1 MTIIKE
7 DKTEVIEPILLTRT
21 FTFNNLV
28 SWDHQLNSWVKEFKS
43 GHGYFPNIALA
54 STETYARIDLVVN
67 ARGKDHLSNPEG
79 EAPPEEE
86 FVSMI
91 GFKGEGY
98 ELEFCMDDS
107 LVVDSVRL
115 IYDSDPDG
123 GLPIPEEEE
132 MEIGIAKVG

>member
-1 MTIIKE
+1 MTNIKE

-21 FTFNNLV
+21 FSFNNLV

-43 GHGYFPNIALA
+43 AHGYFPNIALA

-67 ARGKDHLSNPEG
+67 ARGKDHLRNPEG

-86 FVSMI
+86 FVSMN
-91 GFKGEGY
+91 GFKGDGY
-98 ELEFCMDDS
+98 ELDFCMDDN
-107 LVVDSVRL
+107 LGVDSVRL

-123 GLPIPEEEE
+123 GLPIPEEVDLD
-132 MEIGIAKVG
+132 MPKILVA